1 MMRSNQMQII
11 LACTHASINKCMYVH
26 CMMIKQNHNKL
37 NNKKY
42 NFIVVFARTPH
53 LPSSLRR
60 WCCSPVDVV
69 AILRGS
75 ASLLASRLSRAFLA
89 PSCPPTKFASSRLFR
104 CVGLSCQSPRRW
116 RALVRCCSLE
126 RLYICGLRSWRRLY
140 PPLNVWWTSGA
151 LRLLRVGGSTGSI
164 NLETR

>member
-1 MMRSNQMQII
+1 MN
-11 LACTHASINKCMYVH
+11 ACKYKRMYAYVH

-60 WCCSPVDVV
+60 WCCGPVVDV

-75 ASLLASRLSRAFLA
+75 SSQLASRLSRAFLA
-89 PSCPPTKFASSRLFR
+89 PSWPPTKLASSRLFR
-104 CVGLSCQSPRRW
+104 CVGLSCQSPWRW
-116 RALVRCCSLE
+116 RARVRAVLLSVCTFAACVIGVASTLLSMLDE
-126 RLYICGLRSWRRLY
+126 PRARYGSCVLAARRAPSTLR
-140 PPLNVWWTSGA
+140 
-151 LRLLRVGGSTGSI
+151 
-164 NLETR
+164 